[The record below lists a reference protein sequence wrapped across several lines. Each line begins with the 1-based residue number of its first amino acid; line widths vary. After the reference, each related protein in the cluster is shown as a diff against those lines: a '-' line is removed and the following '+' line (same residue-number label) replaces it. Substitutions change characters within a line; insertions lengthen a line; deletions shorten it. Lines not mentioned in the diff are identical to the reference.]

1 MTTATKASR
10 FSTAAVTLVLTVM
23 FFTGGLSALAQETP
37 PLRTE
42 GSVAP
47 DTGLATAIIDSWEER
62 MRGDASRGEME
73 MYIQKWNRTLTMH
86 FEELYPDRSL
96 VRVLSPA
103 SDAGTGSLKIGPDLW
118 SYNPRIDQ
126 VQKIPPSLMLDGWMG
141 SDFTNDDISRTSS
154 IRKDYDVQVPVASSV
169 AGVATWRVT
178 LTPRPESPVVW
189 EKIVVEAARDDFRP
203 LVQEFYDEDMK
214 LARRM
219 VFTDYRKLDDG
230 RNYPFVWRMENVQEK
245 GRYTEI
251 RVKSMEFLKTL
262 PESRFSVRSL
272 KQGR

>member
-1 MTTATKASR
+1 
-10 FSTAAVTLVLTVM
+10 
-23 FFTGGLSALAQETP
+23 
-37 PLRTE
+37 
-42 GSVAP
+42 
-47 DTGLATAIIDSWEER
+47 